1 MRTTFLILGLVF
13 AALTVSGCTKC
24 GWVWDDGPHACHSD
38 TTR

>member
-1 MRTTFLILGLVF
+1 MILGLVF

-24 GWVWDDGPHACHSD
+24 VWIWNEAPHACHSD